1 MTFLS
6 MRQVEFS
13 FPGWPQV
20 VQDVDLQISQGE
32 FYCLVGRS
40 GCGKTTLLK
49 LAAGLLRPNHGS
61 VTLEGVPP
69 AAVPARLGFVF
80 QVPTLLDWQRV
91 MQNLLLPVSL
101 HRRPTL
107 QDRDRAQQLLTQLGL
122 GAHANRYPR
131 QLSGGQQSR
140 VALARALILQP
151 SLLLLDE
158 PFASLDAITREELQD
173 DLLQLCRKTRTTVL
187 FVTHDIAEAVYLGD
201 RIGVMDGGRVVNEIK
216 VDLTGPRQVGTRY
229 SAPFGRRCAAVRQAM
244 DAAREPA

>member
-49 LAAGLLRPNHGS
+49 LAAGLHRPNHGS
-61 VTLEGVPP
+61 VTLEGLPP
-69 AAVPARLGFVF
+69 ASVPARLGFVF
-80 QVPTLLDWQRV
+80 QEPTLLDWQRV

-122 GAHANRYPR
+122 GAHANCYPR
-131 QLSGGQQSR
+131 QLSGG
-140 VALARALILQP
+140 
-151 SLLLLDE
+151 
-158 PFASLDAITREELQD
+158 
-173 DLLQLCRKTRTTVL
+173 
-187 FVTHDIAEAVYLGD
+187 
-201 RIGVMDGGRVVNEIK
+201 
-216 VDLTGPRQVGTRY
+216 
-229 SAPFGRRCAAVRQAM
+229 
-244 DAAREPA
+244 